1 MYVSIKDKQIEKGEC
16 VTTVQCL
23 KRNIMEFQIP
33 KTTMLCSKHNEEPE
47 VV

>member
-23 KRNIMEFQIP
+23 KRNIMESQIP
-33 KTTMLCSKHNEEPE
+33 KQQCYVTNIMKSLK
-47 VV
+47 